1 MIAELVQTSK
11 ILCDNIYAF
20 TISISTKKFMKR
32 LSFLILICLLAFISV
47 SAQTFTFNDLMKI
60 RRVGDPQLSPDGR
73 TVAFTIGDV
82 DKAGNKTLTQIYTV
96 KIDGSDLKQITKG
109 DKSSSS
115 PRWSPDGKKI
125 AFTSGGQIWTM
136 DPDGDDKKQ
145 ITKIS
150 SGAGNPVWSPDGR
163 WIAFNS
169 DVYPECKTDECNAKE
184 DAQAESSKV
193 KAIVTERLLYR
204 HWVEWRDR
212 KRAHVFVVR
221 SNGDGSAE
229 DMTPGDFD
237 SPPYAAGTGVD
248 YAFSPDS
255 QDLAVLRNPDKIEA
269 ISTNSDIYTVRM
281 PGFSRKTT
289 EMLWRDGNVKNI
301 TVTNKGYDVSPVY
314 TPDGKYIL
322 YRSQAREGFEA
333 DRWRIM
339 RYNRQNGEVKE
350 LTVGFDQQ
358 ADEITLSPDGKTIY
372 FTANTGGKEPI
383 YSVPLEPNFNQKIAT
398 HVKLVDNG
406 GFYSNLNVTPDG
418 KNFVVLSSS
427 MSSPAEIYVKSV
439 NDVSDQRSAQLGIG
453 SSRNLSHV
461 NSNLNLAKAEEIQWK
476 GAINA
481 TVHGFIVKP
490 ANFDP
495 SKKYPLVV
503 LIHGGPQ
510 GAWSDNWGYR
520 WNPQIFANAG
530 YVVFTPNPR
539 GSTGYGQKFVDD
551 VSADWG
557 GRAYTDIMNGVA
569 EVIKLPYVD
578 KTRIGAAGAS
588 YGGYMVD
595 WILGHNNDP
604 RFKFKALVSH
614 AGVYNLESMAGA
626 TEELWFVNWEFK
638 GMPWQ
643 NKVNYERWSPNK
655 FAANFKTPTLVT
667 AGEID
672 YRVPVD
678 QSLQL
683 FTALQLNGTPSK
695 LVIIPDEG
703 HWILK
708 PQNSE
713 FWYGQVLDWLGKY
726 LKPDPRL

>member
-1 MIAELVQTSK
+1 MVIG
-11 ILCDNIYAF
+11 
-20 TISISTKKFMKR
+20 ST
-32 LSFLILICLLAFISV
+32 
-47 SAQTFTFNDLMKI
+47 AQTFTFNDLVKL

-82 DKAGNKTLTQIYTV
+82 DKAANRTLTHIYTV
-96 KIDGSDLKQITKG
+96 SIDGSDLKQVTKG
-109 DKSSSS
+109 DKSHSA
-115 PRWSPDGKKI
+115 PRWSPDGKKL
-125 AFTSGGQIWTM
+125 AFTTGGQIWTM

-145 ITKIS
+145 ITRFS
-150 SGAGNPVWSPDGR
+150 AGAGNPVWSPDGR
-163 WIAFNS
+163 FIAFNS
-169 DVYPECKTDECNAKE
+169 DVYPECNDRDECNAKE
-184 DAQAESSKV
+184 DARVEGSKV

-212 KRAHVFVVR
+212 KRTHVFIVSV
-221 SNGDGSAE
+221 SSGDIE

-237 SPPYAAGTGVD
+237 SPPYAAGTGLD

-255 QDLAVLRNPDKIEA
+255 KQLAVLRNPDKIEA
-269 ISTNSDIYTVRM
+269 ISTNSDIYLVPI
-281 PGFSRKTT
+281 PGNTRKST
-289 EMLWRDGNVKNI
+289 EMLWRDGSIKSI
-301 TVTNKGYDVSPVY
+301 TATNKGYDVGPVY

-322 YRSQAREGFEA
+322 YRSQQREGFEA

-339 RYNRQNGEVKE
+339 RYNRQSGETKE
-350 LTVGFDQQ
+350 LTIGFDQQ
-358 ADEITLSPDGKTIY
+358 ADEMILSPDGKTVY
-372 FTANTGGKEPI
+372 FVAGTRGKSPI
-383 YSVPLEPNFNQKIAT
+383 YSVPLEPNFLLRIAT
-398 HVKLVDNG
+398 HVKLVHGD
-406 GFYSNLNVTPDG
+406 GFYSNLNIHPNGET
-418 KNFVVLSSS
+418 FVFLSSS
-427 MSSPAEIYVKSV
+427 MTSPPEIYTWHGDNNGEVKLSV
-439 NDVSDQRSAQLGIG
+439 TGAG
-453 SSRNLSHV
+453 LSKA
-461 NSNLNLAKAEEIQWK
+461 NPNLNLAKAEDLDWK
-476 GAINA
+476 GAMNA
-481 TVHGFIVKP
+481 KVHGFIVKP
-490 ANFDP
+490 ANFDA

-520 WNPQIFANAG
+520 WNPQMFANQG
-530 YVVFTPNPR
+530 YVVFMPNPR

-569 EVIKLPYVD
+569 EVVKMPYVD
-578 KTRIGAAGAS
+578 KNRIGAAGAS

-604 RFKFKALVSH
+604 RFKFKVLVSH

-643 NKVNYERWSPNK
+643 NKVNYDKWSPHK

-667 AGEID
+667 AGELD

-683 FTALQLNGTPSK
+683 FTALQLNGTDSK
-695 LVIIPDEG
+695 LVVIPDEG

-726 LKPDPRL
+726 LKP